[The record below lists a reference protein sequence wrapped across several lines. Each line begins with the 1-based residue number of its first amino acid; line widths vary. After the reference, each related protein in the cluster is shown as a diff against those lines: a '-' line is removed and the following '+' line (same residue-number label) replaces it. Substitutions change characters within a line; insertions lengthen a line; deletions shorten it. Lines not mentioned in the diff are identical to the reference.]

1 MTSEDEEKREGS
13 EGKGRQKDGKRVGE
27 NENEEGF
34 TRRKERLLLSDLD
47 SRNFV
52 LKTTYDFFLSFF
64 ESPSPSLSIFVPPH
78 IQGYRQKL
86 NHWVKGVQR

>member
-52 LKTTYDFFLSFF
+52 LKTTYDFFCLFLSLLLPLYQF
-64 ESPSPSLSIFVPPH
+64 LYPH
-78 IQGYRQKL
+78 IYRDIDR
-86 NHWVKGVQR
+86 N